1 MKNLHIVLL
10 GILLLLLQNC
20 SNTINQDKGILDSLS
35 VRSNEFLGEWYSVD
49 RATPYDA
56 VLKIDSNNSFAYEG
70 AACVSRFFSN
80 GHWILNGDTLI
91 LNSVIPQRCYY
102 LDKFGVGCKIAKIGE
117 PFEPLATSI
126 RGCVPSTDS
135 VFNIFENEKFVI
147 KDSVL
152 MHIPKPNNLCPDV
165 KDDFTRIKHNN

>member
-10 GILLLLLQNC
+10 GILLFLLQNC
-20 SNTINQDKGILDSLS
+20 CNITNQDKTFHDSLS

-49 RATPYDA
+49 REYPFESI
-56 VLKIDSNNSFAYEG
+56 LKIESNYNFTYEG
-70 AACVSRFFSN
+70 AACMSLFFSN
-80 GHWILNGDTLI
+80 GHWILNEDTLI

-126 RGCVPSTDS
+126 KECVPSTDS
-135 VFNIFENEKFVI
+135 VFSIFEDEKFIVR
-147 KDSVL
+147 DSL
-152 MHIPKPNNLCPDV
+152 LLLLQKPNRLCPNV
-165 KDDFTRIKHNN
+165 KDDFIRKK